1 MKTIYL
7 FLMMVSP
14 QGAVEEQG
22 YSQFTFTSLPECH
35 AFVENIA
42 SRMEDTIV
50 AFQWTP
56 DFAFRA
62 IAVDGSSAMG
72 HCTEKKEV

>member
-7 FLMMVSP
+7 FLMMVTP
-14 QGAVEEQG
+14 EGMVEQQG
-22 YSQFTFTSLPECH
+22 YSQFTFKSFSECH
-35 AFVENIA
+35 SFVEDIR
-42 SRMEDTIV
+42 SQMEDTIV

-62 IAVDGSSAMG
+62 IAVDGSAAMG
-72 HCTEKKEV
+72 KCTEDKEI